1 MLKKSKRAEAEEV
14 EEPTMDLGTEEE
26 HSEPE
31 DALGLY
37 GDDVEEILSDD
48 EESEE
53 VAIDDESEV

>member
-1 MLKKSKRAEAEEV
+1 
-14 EEPTMDLGTEEE
+14 MDLGTEEE